1 MDKRKIIILDN
12 SDFIYQQIIKNFPD
26 LSIELI
32 ESENHNNI
40 FNFNEDILLLINT
53 SLKNDIYKYEYERGG
68 LEFIKTNYRKFGE
81 NYQIVFFSYEN
92 EENIK
97 FYLKN
102 KWLKYDKNYFLHYPF
117 EPEKFKNILSNKNKV
132 KITDNFKKEIISE
145 LIKLLRSLKHDLFNK
160 ISQLIP
166 DLNASINNYLNNPQ
180 NNKIELFFNP
190 TILKNNILEKINL
203 LNSIIDNYKTII
215 DAETIQN
222 LIALKIHIVNLSELI
237 DCFKNNK
244 KIDDKLINDK
254 NNLINTINNIKS
266 KLEDII
272 GILNYE
278 YK

>member
-1 MDKRKIIILDN
+1 
-12 SDFIYQQIIKNFPD
+12 
-26 LSIELI
+26 
-32 ESENHNNI
+32 
-40 FNFNEDILLLINT
+40 
-53 SLKNDIYKYEYERGG
+53 
-68 LEFIKTNYRKFGE
+68 
-81 NYQIVFFSYEN
+81 
-92 EENIK
+92 
-97 FYLKN
+97 
-102 KWLKYDKNYFLHYPF
+102 
-117 EPEKFKNILSNKNKV
+117 
-132 KITDNFKKEIISE
+132 
-145 LIKLLRSLKHDLFNK
+145 LLRSLKHDLFNK

-190 TILKNNILEKINL
+190 TTLKNNILEKINL